1 VPSLT
6 IAELVQRTQV
16 PPATVHYYLRQ
27 GLLPKPKQPA
37 PNRFLYDE
45 RHVRALRLI
54 RILRERRGLPLAM
67 IRRILPELLA
77 LEQEEAFRP
86 ELWDRALAPRMEH
99 PRLPGP
105 RLLEAAKKA
114 FARQGLAE
122 VNVDDLARAARI
134 AKGSFYRHYRSKEEL
149 FLAAAE
155 SLVADT
161 VEAFLDLAGDGVP
174 TERAGPLLAEA
185 LQPSL
190 PVFLELLARWRQD
203 RAGYGLTVTRI
214 VGASA
219 SRVGEAVTGPGTAEE
234 RGTRAF
240 GDAFA
245 VVLTQAT
252 RPAIGR
258 RSASS
263 GG

>member
-1 VPSLT
+1 MPSLT
-6 IAELVQRTQV
+6 IAELVQQTDV

-77 LEQEEAFRP
+77 LETEEAFSP
-86 ELWDRALAPRMEH
+86 ELWDRALAPRMGH

-114 FARQGLAE
+114 FPKHGFAE

-134 AKGSFYRHYRSKEEL
+134 AKGSFYRHYPSKEEL
-149 FLAAAE
+149 VL
-155 SLVADT
+155 
-161 VEAFLDLAGDGVP
+161 AFLRRREELWTRGWLEQGV
-174 TERAGPLLAEA
+174 E
-185 LQPSL
+185 
-190 PVFLELLARWRQD
+190 
-203 RAGYGLTVTRI
+203 
-214 VGASA
+214 
-219 SRVGEAVTGPGTAEE
+219 
-234 RGTRAF
+234 
-240 GDAFA
+240 
-245 VVLTQAT
+245 
-252 RPAIGR
+252 R
-258 RSASS
+258 RSASPAERLLAVFDVFDRWFHRS
-263 GG
+263 DFEGCAFVKVLLEHDDPAHPIRKSAEAYTIALI